1 MEEKEFLIK
10 MEEIMDLDEDTLE
23 MDSVL
28 EEIEEWDSLS
38 VLSLTV
44 FAKNTLGKI
53 LDTSTV
59 ISFKTIRDIYNK
71 CFGEG

>member
-44 FAKNTLGKI
+44 FAKNTLGKN
-53 LDTSTV
+53 L
-59 ISFKTIRDIYNK
+59 
-71 CFGEG
+71 EGC